1 MPSLLKFNPVV
12 VLVTDTVPV
21 GSVHV
26 GVFVTLKVGAGGA
39 PGVAAIVPVAGFET
53 HPAAFLAVM
62 L

>member
-1 MPSLLKFNPVV
+1 MV

-21 GSVHV
+21 GSTQV
-26 GVFVTLKVGAGGA
+26 GLLVTLKTGAVGA